1 MLNSYDFRRF
11 INARRLAQFIIS
23 VLLNFKSILVNERD
37 LGIVNGTLH
46 HLEHA
51 LFFFNSPKYT
61 FLFHT
66 VIEPLSYDWLKE
78 FQMDYSKCQ

>member
-1 MLNSYDFRRF
+1 M
-11 INARRLAQFIIS
+11 
-23 VLLNFKSILVNERD
+23 VNERD
-37 LGIVNGTLH
+37 LGIVNDTLH

-51 LFFFNSPKYT
+51 LFFLNSPKYT

-78 FQMDYSKCQ
+78 FQMDYSKCR